1 MMHGESIVCFAKD
14 WSEDP
19 TSNNHVMKMLAR
31 DNKVLW
37 LNSISTRTPDFS
49 SGRDLGKIGKKL
61 KSFAKGPVD
70 VEAGLHVY
78 TPIVLPFP
86 HSRAATMANGQ
97 ILKGS
102 VSLLR
107 NKYGM
112 GSDFQLWS
120 FIPTAVKYVG
130 KLGESLVVYY
140 CTDEWSH
147 FSYVDGAKIVAM
159 EKELCQRADIVFTTA
174 KTLLERKKEYN
185 PETHLASHGVDVAHF
200 AKALDPK
207 TPLASEVAQLKG
219 PVIGFV
225 GLIQDWVDTD
235 AIAFLAEKR
244 PNWSFVVIGKSLV
257 DVSNLKKPNVHLLG
271 RKAYADL
278 PPYMK
283 RFDVGLIPFRL
294 NELTRNVNPIK
305 LREYFS
311 AGLPVV
317 SSDIPEVRHYADY
330 KFGDEEGALGCGVY
344 KTHDELL
351 ALCETALAA
360 DSPKARARRSEAMQA
375 ETWEKKVE
383 ALGNHI
389 ARVRAKK
396 KLNGR
401 V

>member
-19 TSNNHVMKMLAR
+19 TSNNHVMKMLGR
-31 DNKVLW
+31 DNQVVW
-37 LNSISTRTPDFS
+37 LNSISTRTPDFK
-49 SGRDLGKIGKKL
+49 SGRDLGKIAKKL
-61 KSFAKGPVD
+61 KGFAKGPID

-86 HSRAATMANGQ
+86 HSRAATTANGQ
-97 ILKGS
+97 ILRGS

-107 NKYGM
+107 KKYGM
-112 GSDFQLWS
+112 GKDFQLWS

-130 KLGESLVVYY
+130 KLGESFVVYY

-147 FSYVDGAKIVAM
+147 FSYVDGPKIVAM
-159 EKELCQRADIVFTTA
+159 EKELCERADIVFTTA
-174 KTLLERKKEYN
+174 KTLLERKKQYN

-200 AKALDPK
+200 AQALDPK
-207 TPLASEVAQLKG
+207 TELAPEVRDIKG

-235 AIAFLAEKR
+235 AIAYLAEKK
-244 PNWSFVVIGKSLV
+244 PDWTFVVIGKSLV
-257 DVSNLKKPNVHLLG
+257 DVSHLNKPNIRLLG
-271 RKAYADL
+271 RKAYAEL

-283 RFDVGLIPFRL
+283 RFDIGLIPFRL

-330 KFGDEEGALGCGVY
+330 EFGEKEGALGCGVY
-344 KTHDELL
+344 RTHDELL
-351 ALCETALAA
+351 ALCEKALVA
-360 DSPKARARRSEAMQA
+360 DTPGARKKRSQAMLA

-389 ARVRAKK
+389 LRVREQK
-396 KLNGR
+396 R
-401 V
+401 RR

>member
-1 MMHGESIVCFAKD
+1 MMKGESIVCFAKD

-31 DNKVLW
+31 DNQVLW
-37 LNSISTRTPDFS
+37 LNSISTRTPDFR
-49 SGRDLGKIGKKL
+49 SGRDLGKIAKKL
-61 KSFAKGPVD
+61 RSFAKGPVD
-70 VEAGLHVY
+70 VEPGLHVY

-86 HSRAATMANGQ
+86 HSRAATTANSQ
-97 ILKGS
+97 LLKGS

-107 NKYGM
+107 AKYGM
-112 GSDFQLWS
+112 RKDFQLWS

-159 EKELCQRADIVFTTA
+159 EKELCEKADIVFTTA
-174 KTLLERKKEYN
+174 KTLLERKKQYN

-207 TPLASEVAQLKG
+207 TELAPEVRNLKG

-235 AIAFLAEKR
+235 AVAYMAEKR
-244 PNWSFVVIGKSLV
+244 PDWNFVIIGKSLV
-257 DVSNLKKPNVHLLG
+257 DVSHLNKPNIHMLG

-317 SSDIPEVRHYADY
+317 SSDIPEVRLYADFE
-330 KFGDEEGALGCGVY
+330 FGEKEGALGCGVY
-344 KTHDELL
+344 RTHEEML
-351 ALCETALAA
+351 ALCEKALAA
-360 DSPKARARRSEAMQA
+360 DSPAARQKRSQAMYA

-389 ARVRAKK
+389 ARVREKK
-396 KLNGR
+396 NR
-401 V
+401 R

>member
-1 MMHGESIVCFAKD
+1 MMNGESIVCFAKD

-31 DNKVLW
+31 DNGVLW
-37 LNSISTRTPDFS
+37 LNSISTRTPDFR
-49 SGRDLGKIGKKL
+49 SGRDLGKIAKKL
-61 KSFAKGPVD
+61 KGFARGPVD
-70 VEAGLHVY
+70 VEGGLHVY

-86 HSRAATMANGQ
+86 HSRAATMANAQ
-97 ILKGS
+97 ILRGS

-107 NKYGM
+107 KKYRM
-112 GSDFQLWS
+112 GHDFQLWS

-159 EKELCQRADIVFTTA
+159 EKELCERADIVFTTA
-174 KTLLERKKEYN
+174 KTLLERKKAYN

-200 AKALDPK
+200 AKALDPR
-207 TPLASEVAQLKG
+207 TELAPEVRDIKG
-219 PVIGFV
+219 PVLGFV

-235 AIAFLAEKR
+235 AIAYLAEKK
-244 PNWSFVVIGKSLV
+244 PEWTFVIIGKALAP
-257 DVSNLKKPNVHLLG
+257 VSHLNKPNIRLLG
-271 RKAYADL
+271 RKAYEEL

-317 SSDIPEVRHYADY
+317 SSDIPEVRMYADDD
-330 KFGDEEGALGCGVY
+330 FGEREGALGCAVY
-344 KTHDELL
+344 ETHEQML
-351 ALCETALAA
+351 ALCEKALLQ
-360 DSPKARARRSEAMQA
+360 DSPAARQKRSKAMLA

-383 ALGNHI
+383 ALGDHI
-389 ARVRAKK
+389 ARVKEKK
-396 KLNGR
+396 R
-401 V
+401 RR